1 MNKFLIV
8 STVLA
13 IGTLSFSCKHPTSA
27 CCQIATGNELAALEN
42 PQATT
47 VYGIVEGYNE
57 SGVATF
63 KGIPYAAAP
72 VGQLRWKAP
81 QPVEPWNGVREAK
94 QYGAN
99 PMQKP
104 VWGDMGFQTDEMS
117 EDCLYLNIWTPAK
130 SKDAKLPVF
139 IFINGGGLY
148 AGSGSEPRYGNVSF
162 ARNGIVTITFNYR
175 EDIFGFFAH
184 PELTAES
191 GYNGSGNYGFLDQ
204 VAMLQWVKDNI
215 AAFGGDPDNITIMGE
230 SAGSYSVSVLMAS
243 PLSKGNIAK
252 AMGSSGSLMAERWRT
267 QDEADA
273 LGLEMQAKIGAS
285 NLVELRAM
293 SAEELLAKANITDVP
308 VYNIDNF
315 LMPEQPADIYRDGR
329 QAQVPCL
336 IGNNSGEMVPM
347 MVCGGNISLQGMR
360 DGIKAW
366 TGADDADVEKL
377 LQYYRIENDADVMQ
391 LPGYACAG
399 DKFIVY
405 TTWKWTDVQQSTSS
419 QPVFRY
425 RFCKIHPGLV
435 SQNMEAGLAG
445 GTKEKSADEPAT
457 PLKPGAFHAEDIEYS
472 MGTIP
477 SSPAYA
483 WTAEDFAVSEVFE
496 SFFVNFIKTGNPNGL
511 GVPRWDPI
519 NGEEVPPVM
528 CIDVNSGQERDA
540 SMQARYRLLDKYL
553 AK

>member
-1 MNKFLIV
+1 MKKIALALSIAAC
-8 STVLA
+8 VLN
-13 IGTLSFSCKHPTSA
+13 FSCTQQPKAS
-27 CCQIATGNELAALEN
+27 CCAETGGTELAAVEN

-47 VYGIVEGYNE
+47 AYGIVEGVNE
-57 SGVATF
+57 SGVAAF
-63 KGIPYAAAP
+63 KGIPYAAPP
-72 VGQLRWKAP
+72 VGDLRWRAP
-81 QPVEPWNGVREAK
+81 QPVEKWTGVKEAK
-94 QYGAN
+94 QYGPN

-104 VWGDMGFQTDEMS
+104 VWGDMGFQTDAME

-130 SKDAKLPVF
+130 RTDAKLPVF
-139 IFINGGGLY
+139 IYINGGGLY
-148 AGSGSEPRYGNVSF
+148 AGAGSEPRYGGAGM
-162 ARNGIVTITFNYR
+162 ARKGIVMITFNYR

-191 GYNGSGNYGFLDQ
+191 DYRGSGNYGFLDQ

-252 AMGSSGSLMAERWRT
+252 AMGSSGSLMAETWRT
-267 QDEADA
+267 QEEADA
-273 LGLEMQAKIGAS
+273 LGMEMQAKIGVAS
-285 NLVELRAM
+285 LAELRAM
-293 SAEELLAKANITDVP
+293 PADELMAKANITDVP
-308 VYNIDNF
+308 VYNIDNY
-315 LMPEQPADIYRDGR
+315 LMPEQPADIYREGR

-347 MVCGGNISLQGMR
+347 MVCGGNISLEGMR
-360 DGIKAW
+360 AGIKAW

-377 LQYYRIENDADVMQ
+377 MQYYRLEEDADVMQ

-405 TTWKWTDVQQSTSS
+405 STWKWTDVQQATST
-419 QPVFRY
+419 QPVYRY
-425 RFCKIHPGLV
+425 RFGKIHPGLYDPNRE
-435 SQNMEAGLAG
+435 SGLAG
-445 GTKEKSADEPAT
+445 GTKEKSSSAPA

-477 SSPAYA
+477 TMPAYA
-483 WTAEDFAVSEVFE
+483 WTAEDFAVSQVFNTYI
-496 SFFVNFIKTGNPNGL
+496 VNFIKTGNPNGL
-511 GVPRWDPI
+511 GVPRWDPV
-519 NGEEVPPVM
+519 NGEDVPPVM
-528 CIDVNSGQERDA
+528 CINVKTAQERDA